1 MYGIMQSANSDNFT
15 SSFPALI
22 PFICFSCLTSV
33 AGTSSTVLNRS
44 GDRGHPCFVPD
55 LRGNAFSLSPLSVML
70 AMDLCHVPF
79 ILLRYVLSVTTF

>member
-1 MYGIMQSANSDNFT
+1 MYGIMQCANSDNFT

-44 GDRGHPCFVPD
+44 GNRGHPCFVPD
-55 LRGNAFSLSPLSVML
+55 LRGDAFSLSPLSMML
-70 AMDLCHVPF
+70 AMDLCHVAF